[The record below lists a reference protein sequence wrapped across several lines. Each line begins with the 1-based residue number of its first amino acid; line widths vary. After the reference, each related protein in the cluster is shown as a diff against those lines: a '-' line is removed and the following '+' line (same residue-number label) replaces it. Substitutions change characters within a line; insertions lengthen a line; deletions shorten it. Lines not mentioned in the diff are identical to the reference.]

1 LFVSA
6 LNAPRAARD
15 QGQARG
21 LGAILRGFVMKSI
34 RPDTTDPIPVRN
46 VPPRMG
52 SIIVRF
58 VGLLLIAIVALAIVW
73 LR

>member
-1 LFVSA
+1 V
-6 LNAPRAARD
+6 P
-15 QGQARG
+15 
-21 LGAILRGFVMKSI
+21 LGATKGMRRKGTAFFSRFWGSSVMKSI
-34 RPDTTDPIPVRN
+34 RPDTTDPIPLRQ

-58 VGLLLIAIVALAIVW
+58 AGLLLLAMAALAIVW

>member
-1 LFVSA
+1 
-6 LNAPRAARD
+6 
-15 QGQARG
+15 
-21 LGAILRGFVMKSI
+21 MKSI

-46 VPPRMG
+46 VAPRMG

-58 VGLLLIAIVALAIVW
+58 VGLLLIAIAALAIVW

>member
-1 LFVSA
+1 
-6 LNAPRAARD
+6 
-15 QGQARG
+15 
-21 LGAILRGFVMKSI
+21 MKSI
-34 RPDTTDPIPVRN
+34 RPDTTDPIPLRH

-52 SIIVRF
+52 SIIIRL

>member
-1 LFVSA
+1 
-6 LNAPRAARD
+6 
-15 QGQARG
+15 
-21 LGAILRGFVMKSI
+21 MKSI

-58 VGLLLIAIVALAIVW
+58 IGLLLIAIAALAIVW

>member
-1 LFVSA
+1 
-6 LNAPRAARD
+6 
-15 QGQARG
+15 
-21 LGAILRGFVMKSI
+21 MKSI
-34 RPDTTDPIPVRN
+34 RPDTTDPIPLRQ

-58 VGLLLIAIVALAIVW
+58 AGLLLLAMAALAIVW